1 MSTREITTEYRLRH
15 WAGILQE
22 RVASGMSIK
31 EFCKTSGIH
40 ENVYYYWQRKLRE
53 AACEE
58 LADRAKKEVASCET
72 SLVPN
77 GWAVCKAG
85 EVETQGKPLVV
96 EINGFRVH
104 VEPDTAEEQLT
115 RVCRALKSLC

>member
-1 MSTREITTEYRLRH
+1 MKTREIATEYRLTH

-22 RVASGMSIK
+22 RRASGKSIK
-31 EFCKTSGIH
+31 EFCKTAGIR
-40 ENVYYYWQRKLRE
+40 ENIYYYWQRKLRE

-58 LADRAKKEVASCET
+58 LTDRTKKEVTSCET

-77 GWAVCKAG
+77 GWAVCKTG
-85 EVETQGKPLVV
+85 ESVDEGKPLVV

-104 VEPDTAEEQLT
+104 VEPDTAPDHLAN
-115 RVCRALKSLC
+115 VCRALKTIC